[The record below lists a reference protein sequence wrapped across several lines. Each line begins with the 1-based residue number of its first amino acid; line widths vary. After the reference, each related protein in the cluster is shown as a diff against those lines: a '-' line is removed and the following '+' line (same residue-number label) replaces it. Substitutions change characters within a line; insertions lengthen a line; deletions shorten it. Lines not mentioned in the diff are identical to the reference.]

1 MVKKNHKLDHES
13 SINHELTIVVQD
25 IIKNMDKSH
34 FQKEEFDFMSSLE
47 ILNKISIEWSPDLS
61 KKPVDTD
68 A

>member
-1 MVKKNHKLDHES
+1 MVKKKNHKLDHES

-47 ILNKISIEWSPDLS
+47 ILNKISIE
-61 KKPVDTD
+61 
-68 A
+68 